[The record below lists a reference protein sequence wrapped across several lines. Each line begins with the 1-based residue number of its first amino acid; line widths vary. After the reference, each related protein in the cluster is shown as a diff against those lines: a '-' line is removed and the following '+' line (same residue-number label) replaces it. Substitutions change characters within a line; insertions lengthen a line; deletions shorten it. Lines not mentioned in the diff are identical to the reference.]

1 MPDVQNVQELNSGAL
16 KINFE
21 LDILFKSIYTNDL
34 IDPVKVK
41 WFNKILQGN
50 VTTNHVATVIM
61 EGVCQI
67 VSQCALHQGNSIQ
80 QKSLSGE

>member
-34 IDPVKVK
+34 IYPVKVNGSIK
-41 WFNKILQGN
+41 YCKVMSLQ
-50 VTTNHVATVIM
+50 TM
-61 EGVCQI
+61 WP
-67 VSQCALHQGNSIQ
+67 L
-80 QKSLSGE
+80 